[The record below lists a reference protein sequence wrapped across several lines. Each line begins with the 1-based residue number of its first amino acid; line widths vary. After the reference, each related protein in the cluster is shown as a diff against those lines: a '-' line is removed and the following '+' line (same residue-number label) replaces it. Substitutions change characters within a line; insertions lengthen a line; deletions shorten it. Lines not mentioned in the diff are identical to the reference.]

1 VDNEKKKPPR
11 SDPNAAA
18 FLLMVRPSQ
27 KSRHLGLQGFQRI
40 LGFPRRLR
48 GLFGGFGRRS
58 GRATR
63 RLNVRLWLL
72 RRLGRLGGR
81 GGGLLRRRRV
91 LPWRGRRDFLR
102 AR

>member
-1 VDNEKKKPPR
+1 MDNEKKPPR

-18 FLLMVRPSQ
+18 FLLMVWPSQ

-48 GLFGGFGRRS
+48 GRGRGLFGGFGRRS
-58 GRATR
+58 GWATR

-72 RRLGRLGGR
+72 RRLG
-81 GGGLLRRRRV
+81 
-91 LPWRGRRDFLR
+91 
-102 AR
+102 